1 MNPNEKNPEKAHLKY
16 KCLLCDFHTAVKK
29 DMFRHLST
37 AKHKNRENPNKSELI
52 ITQITHINPPI
63 LKTYKCKCGNEY
75 KHASSLCN
83 HKKICTYKEPD
94 KQEQEQEQEE
104 HSLVVY
110 KEKEKEKEKSEDV
123 ALNNAII
130 VQILQENKEMMG
142 QIMSLVAKSLTSVTN
157 NNNTMINNNVQIKQ
171 FNLNVYLNETCKD
184 AMNIEDFV
192 KTMVITN
199 KDLDDIGYEG
209 FVVVISRVIV
219 REMGKIEEHLRP
231 IHCTDKKR
239 ESFYIKTVGEWKK
252 DSDDRVLTISF
263 VKTVA
268 NICFRQLL
276 EWKKDKA
283 NIKWNDSTDKKHDHY
298 NSIMTQIMN
307 CTIPEAK
314 DLLGIDKVIRN
325 FIPISLI
332 TKMKYT

>member
-1 MNPNEKNPEKAHLKY
+1 MNNTINTIEIVGKKIECNYECK
-16 KCLLCDFHTAVKK
+16 LCDYITSKK
-29 DMFRHLST
+29 FNIEKHFLTS
-37 AKHKNRENPNKSELI
+37 KHKKLTEVAKIKEKVGDVEKI
-52 ITQITHINPPI
+52 F
-63 LKTYKCKCGNEY
+63 KCNCGKEY
-75 KHASSLCN
+75 KHAPSLWN
-83 HKKICTYKEPD
+83 HKKICTYK
-94 KQEQEQEQEE
+94 QEDQ
-104 HSLVVY
+104 SLIVY
-110 KEKEKEKEKSEDV
+110 KEKEKSEDV

-130 VQILQENKEMMG
+130 VQILQENKEMMS
-142 QIMSLVAKSLTSVTN
+142 QIMSLVVKSLTCVTN
-157 NNNTMINNNVQIKQ
+157 NNNTMINNVQIKQ
-171 FNLNVYLNETCKD
+171 FNLNIYLNDTCND

-192 KTMVITN
+192 KTMIIIN

-209 FVVVISRVIV
+209 FVVAVSRVIL
-219 REMGKIEEHLRP
+219 REMSKIEEHLRP
-231 IHCTDKKR
+231 FHCTDKKR

-252 DSDDRVLTISF
+252 DTDNRYLTIMF

-298 NSIMTQIMN
+298 NAIMTQIMN

-325 FIPISLI
+325 IIPISLI
-332 TKMKYT
+332 TKMNYT